1 MPRDPEPARRSLI
14 RAGERLLAER
24 GITTVSLREINVAA
38 GQKNSSALHYHF
50 GSREGLLRAILAQHV
65 DAVRDARLTL
75 LKEVT
80 EQGDLDLRSA
90 AGVLVE
96 PLALPLDRGASGR
109 AFCRIIPQ
117 VLADP
122 SRSPSE
128 LVDVIGDTA
137 REYAYE
143 LLAPYCSWLPSPVLL
158 ERLYLTQL
166 QVVQAIAA
174 RAAMLDDAGRE
185 TASSS
190 GFFVANLTDMFVAAL
205 TAPVSAATLDALRIV
220 EELDENPTTLS
231 RRRSRVHKE
240 QVR

>member
-1 MPRDPEPARRSLI
+1 VPKDPEPARRSLI
-14 RAGERLLAER
+14 RAGEQLFAGR

-38 GQKNSSALHYHF
+38 GQKNSSSLHYHF

-65 DAVRDARLTL
+65 DAIRDARLTL

-80 EQGDLDLRSA
+80 DQGGLDLRSA
-90 AGVLVE
+90 ARVLVE

-109 AFCRIIPQ
+109 AFCRIVPQ

-122 SRSPSE
+122 SRRPEE
-128 LVDVIGDTA
+128 LGDVIGDTA

-143 LLAPYCSWLPSPVLL
+143 LLAPYCAWLPPRVLS
-158 ERLYLTQL
+158 ERLYLSQL

-174 RAAMLDDAGRE
+174 RAAMLE
-185 TASSS
+185 TDSRGSSSASS

-205 TAPVSAATLDALRIV
+205 TAPVSAATLDALRFV
-220 EELDENPTTLS
+220 EERDEDPTTLARRRPRS
-231 RRRSRVHKE
+231 RRGH
-240 QVR
+240 

>member
-1 MPRDPEPARRSLI
+1 VPRDPEPARRSLI
-14 RAGERLLAER
+14 RAGERLFADR
-24 GITTVSLREINVAA
+24 GITTVALREINVAA

-65 DAVRDARLTL
+65 DAVRDARLML
-75 LKEVT
+75 LKEVD
-80 EQGDLDLRSA
+80 ERGGLDLRA
-90 AGVLVE
+90 AARVLVE

-122 SRSPSE
+122 SRRPEE
-128 LVDVIGDTA
+128 LGDVIGDTA
-137 REYAYE
+137 RECAYE
-143 LLAPYCSWLPSPVLL
+143 LLAPSCAWLPPLVLN

-174 RAAMLDDAGRE
+174 RAAMLDAEGRRRS
-185 TASSS
+185 SSS

-205 TAPVSAATLDALRIV
+205 TAPVSEATLGALRRG
-220 EELDENPTTLS
+220 EELDEDPTTLAG
-231 RRRSRVHKE
+231 RRPRTR
-240 QVR
+240 RGN